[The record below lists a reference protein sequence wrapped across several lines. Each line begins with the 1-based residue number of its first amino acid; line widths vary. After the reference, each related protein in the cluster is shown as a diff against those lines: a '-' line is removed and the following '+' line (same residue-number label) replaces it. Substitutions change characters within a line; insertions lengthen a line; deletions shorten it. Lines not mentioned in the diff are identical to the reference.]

1 MVPDEGG
8 TLGWLRCSRPLCGH
22 LAGPD
27 VPMVAHQARCRQA
40 TLRTFPQ
47 HNVRR
52 AGRWDV
58 LGAFVA
64 TFWKIEARKQ
74 VFARTE

>member
-1 MVPDEGG
+1 MVR
-8 TLGWLRCSRPLCGH
+8 LLNN
-22 LAGPD
+22 
-27 VPMVAHQARCRQA
+27 QARSRQA